1 MVNEVQNG
9 PWLRRRPASRR
20 LARRR
25 TPRRKRA
32 LTMSEKFARAR
43 ICWSVVDLEVTAPT
57 RHPRA
62 NAVAAS
68 RKTRRVGAFSFR
80 RTARPRA

>member
-1 MVNEVQNG
+1 
-9 PWLRRRPASRR
+9 
-20 LARRR
+20 
-25 TPRRKRA
+25 
-32 LTMSEKFARAR
+32 MSEKFARAR